1 MRERECE
8 DVNDT
13 DSEFDSCCVG
23 EYERE
28 GTGDGDVVCD
38 GCCVGEL
45 DFVGTRESVIVPVGR
60 SADMLVEYEIVGVV
74 VGGGVIV
81 GECVRV
87 GGGVTVV
94 DLVSVSSIE
103 TVLDMVATVR
113 VSESVML
120 LESVPEA
127 TSLVRLFEMDGFDG
141 EDDFVMDAATVTDLD
156 QDAVRVGTDLVLD
169 RI

>member
-74 VGGGVIV
+74 VGGG
-81 GECVRV
+81 VRV